1 MFLLEYKV
9 DAPLSTVLDPK
20 SLEDYR
26 EMFRH
31 LWGIKRVE
39 YVLNE
44 AWRTLMTS
52 SRLLK
57 KGSSGFAFIPLSY
70 LCGLLSS
77 CTLPTVVSF
86 ALHQARTALSKMIF
100 FVRQVEYYVHLEVIA
115 CQWAELEGFVSRKEG
130 DLDKLIEAH
139 QKYLAK
145 LLEKGLLR
153 VVSKRSKKEPS
164 LKVQLED
171 IFATMLAYKNAAV
184 S

>member
-1 MFLLEYKV
+1 MITKDPVLTTFLDRPSLGRPANTLYRHNLTSTLETAIRGSLPPSSLASPHSLSILRRLDARISDFQQGEVGWDVFLLEYKV

-57 KGSSGFAFIPLSY
+57 KGSSELRSYFSCLNVLTEEFSFPQSFHSLSIKQEQHY
-70 LCGLLSS
+70 
-77 CTLPTVVSF
+77 
-86 ALHQARTALSKMIF
+86 
-100 FVRQVEYYVHLEVIA
+100 
-115 CQWAELEGFVSRKEG
+115 RK
-130 DLDKLIEAH
+130 
-139 QKYLAK
+139 
-145 LLEKGLLR
+145 
-153 VVSKRSKKEPS
+153 
-164 LKVQLED
+164 
-171 IFATMLAYKNAAV
+171 
-184 S
+184 